1 MTRRPTCR
9 MYRIAPK
16 GPKALR
22 ARPRVPFCFC
32 AFRSLLVS
40 IITYI
45 INSYIFLFCF
55 SLSVSPPRLS
65 SLRATWSKKRNSTQE
80 GGSAR
85 AASSRRAVYEF
96 RSVRTCGPTA
106 RPAPRA
112 RHTRLCTRWHRP
124 VQRKRRRTP
133 ADRRLGCTHRQMPS
147 PTAKAWSETCS
158 SARAGSEGKHAHTP
172 HANRCGAPA
181 PTHTARHASHN
192 PHAVS
197 HTSHAVHTGQDARRR
212 TGFTPN
218 HARSLECTWLASPIW
233 RHGGTRQYLPT
244 AKRRPP
250 RLGPL
255 ERAHRTRWCTNANMG
270 MQHAV
275 CDHLERGGN
284 IYTGMRN

>member
-1 MTRRPTCR
+1 VSYTSYRAESAERRPCGC
-9 MYRIAPK
+9 AP
-16 GPKALR
+16 ACAVLLL
-22 ARPRVPFCFC
+22 C
-32 AFRSLLVS
+32 AFPFVS
-40 IITYI
+40 
-45 INSYIFLFCF
+45 FF
-55 SLSVSPPRLS
+55 SLSLRLVSLVS
-65 SLRATWSKKRNSTQE
+65 SLRATSKKRNSTQE

-181 PTHTARHASHN
+181 PTH
-192 PHAVS
+192 
-197 HTSHAVHTGQDARRR
+197 G
-212 TGFTPN
+212 
-218 HARSLECTWLASPIW
+218 
-233 RHGGTRQYLPT
+233 
-244 AKRRPP
+244 
-250 RLGPL
+250 
-255 ERAHRTRWCTNANMG
+255 
-270 MQHAV
+270 
-275 CDHLERGGN
+275 
-284 IYTGMRN
+284 

>member
-1 MTRRPTCR
+1 MVPSGSPPTKFGVCVTACNR
-9 MYRIAPK
+9 HQALFTKTPDTLWEPDPIVVKRIVF
-16 GPKALR
+16 L
-22 ARPRVPFCFC
+22 F
-32 AFRSLLVS
+32 FRSH
-40 IITYI
+40 
-45 INSYIFLFCF
+45 
-55 SLSVSPPRLS
+55 LSVSPPRLS

-181 PTHTARHASHN
+181 PTH
-192 PHAVS
+192 
-197 HTSHAVHTGQDARRR
+197 G
-212 TGFTPN
+212 
-218 HARSLECTWLASPIW
+218 
-233 RHGGTRQYLPT
+233 
-244 AKRRPP
+244 
-250 RLGPL
+250 
-255 ERAHRTRWCTNANMG
+255 
-270 MQHAV
+270 
-275 CDHLERGGN
+275 
-284 IYTGMRN
+284 